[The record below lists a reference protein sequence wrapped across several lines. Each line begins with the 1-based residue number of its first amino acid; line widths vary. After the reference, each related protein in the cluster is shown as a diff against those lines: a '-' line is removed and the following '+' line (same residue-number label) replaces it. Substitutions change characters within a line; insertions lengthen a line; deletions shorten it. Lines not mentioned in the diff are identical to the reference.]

1 MAASNS
7 APVAVLIFSFAPGFI
22 ATAGEGA
29 VAAFV
34 FSALGVVVELFWEF
48 WFVQAPNTT
57 IAVKRRRMMLS
68 TLDLDMKA
76 PFRS

>member
-1 MAASNS
+1 
-7 APVAVLIFSFAPGFI
+7 
-22 ATAGEGA
+22 
-29 VAAFV
+29 
-34 FSALGVVVELFWEF
+34 
-48 WFVQAPNTT
+48 VQAPNTT